1 MPKGKEEEEVRQED
15 MMPKGKEEEEVKRED
30 MTAKGEGEQEREEEH
45 LCLDAGYT
53 GREAIVKKHGFIPHI
68 RPRGEEKQLIKKN
81 PSYKARRWGVEA
93 CHSWFNRFRKLV
105 PRYEKT
111 DESYLALCMLAAT
124 QITLNKCMPIYG

>member
-1 MPKGKEEEEVRQED
+1 MSLIVSGANRHDSVCLDELLASRVVKQED

-93 CHSWFNRFRKLV
+93 CHSWFK
-105 PRYEKT
+105 E
-111 DESYLALCMLAAT
+111 
-124 QITLNKCMPIYG
+124 TLI